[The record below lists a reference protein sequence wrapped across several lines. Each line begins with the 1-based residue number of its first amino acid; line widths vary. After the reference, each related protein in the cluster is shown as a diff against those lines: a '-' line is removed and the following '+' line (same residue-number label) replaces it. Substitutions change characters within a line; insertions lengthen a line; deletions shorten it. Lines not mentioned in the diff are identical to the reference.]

1 MNAGAEQALH
11 GGGDS
16 HTSTHVNLCQFVHL
30 KKYISM
36 AHLPDHFEPK
46 IVKIRQ

>member
-11 GGGDS
+11 GGYS
-16 HTSTHVNLCQFVHL
+16 HTSTHVNLRQFVHL

-36 AHLPDHFEPK
+36 TYPSDHFEPK
-46 IVKIRQ
+46 IVKMRR